1 MSGSAMPESV
11 PSAAS
16 ACSAS
21 SPAVISR
28 RGRSTAPA
36 ADSRLVV
43 SAETEIGTAI
53 AANCRRSSRSGRV
66 FSPRSRARSRRN
78 KQLRNSALNTS
89 LTAIPAKISLAI
101 VPQSPPTVC
110 SSTPTAAM
118 RTSCSP
124 VSLIAVYCT
133 HSSPMN
139 SALRI
144 FSIPVSIRQSSMNG
158 NACAACGLPRMPAAI
173 WSPHSSSP
181 AALANA
187 SVKNTENARRSTA
200 PVFPFSPVASHAA
213 DSREHAIVTPERQP
227 VCSTRY
233 TELASA
239 VHAETLCTCK
249 AAEHHAIDK
258 AERLQGDICRT
269 RAPGRIQHCL
279 FPKPHLPAPP
289 PRVSI

>member
-1 MSGSAMPESV
+1 MPESV

-21 SPAVISR
+21 SPAAISR
-28 RGRSTAPA
+28 RGRMTEPA
-36 ADSRLVV
+36 AESRLAA
-43 SAETEIGTAI
+43 SADSESGMAI
-53 AANCRRSSRSGRV
+53 AANCRASAASTLTVVRCA
-66 FSPRSRARSRRN
+66 SPRSRRNRR
-78 KQLRNSALNTS
+78 LSSSTLNTS
-89 LTAIPAKISLAI
+89 LTAIPAKISFAI

-124 VSLIAVYCT
+124 VSLITVYCT

-158 NACAACGLPRMPAAI
+158 NACAACGLPRIPAAI

-233 TELASA
+233 TELASRYMPRPSA
-239 VHAETLCTCK
+239 PAK
-249 AAEHHAIDK
+249 
-258 AERLQGDICRT
+258 RLSIT
-269 RAPGRIQHCL
+269 R
-279 FPKPHLPAPP
+279 
-289 PRVSI
+289 